1 MNSWFVFVFMGIIVS
16 IVIELIG
23 QSLTGGKGDTYIIEK
38 AINGNDVKALKDL
51 LGIGFSGF
59 LVLLACC
66 VFSLKLMMKVEEIA
80 GKFSSGLSLGI
91 GAKFGGLAAQG
102 AEKVAMSGVRGVGKM
117 AKGVANAKVWEGK
130 DGKFHSLADGAKAL
144 KNRATQNVGHAF
156 TSAARGVGRGLAI
169 PFNAIS
175 TAFHGKTSRRDP
187 SRNP

>member
-1 MNSWFVFVFMGIIVS
+1 MGIIVS

-23 QSLTGGKGDTYIIEK
+23 QSLTGGKGDTYTIEK

-91 GAKFGGLAAQG
+91 GSKFGGLAAQG
-102 AEKVAMSGVRGVGKM
+102 AEKAVMSSVKGAGKVV
-117 AKGVANAKVWEGK
+117 KGAANAKLWEGK
-130 DGKFHSLADGAKAL
+130 DGKFYSLSDGL
-144 KNRATQNVGHAF
+144 RSVKNTVTQKVGHGF
-156 TSAARGVGRGLAI
+156 TSATRGVGRVIAK
-169 PFNAIS
+169 PFNLVS
-175 TAFHGKTSRRDP
+175 NAFHSNSGRRDP